1 MASATLRQAGFYVEI
16 ANEISESYPKDS
28 VIRCYPSVG
37 EEATTASTVYLWVS
51 SGPQV
56 TYTSMPNL
64 IGLSEGVAITQL
76 ENNALSYGGS
86 EYVSSELPAGTVI
99 GQNYDAFT
107 QVEEHTK
114 VILRVSTGPEGE

>member
-1 MASATLRQAGFYVEI
+1 M
-16 ANEISESYPKDS
+16 
-28 VIRCYPSVG
+28 G

-107 QVEEHTK
+107 QIEEHTK